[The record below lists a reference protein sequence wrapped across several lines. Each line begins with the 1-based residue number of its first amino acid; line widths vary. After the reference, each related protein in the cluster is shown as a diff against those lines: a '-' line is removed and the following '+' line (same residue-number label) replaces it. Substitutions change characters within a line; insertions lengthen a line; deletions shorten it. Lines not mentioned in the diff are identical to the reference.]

1 METTTS
7 ALPER
12 VLYLCTC
19 VAWAAKGDLEQ
30 LATAI
35 PQALDHG
42 VTINEMKDA
51 FAQLYAYAGFP
62 RSLNALGVLE
72 KILNAKM
79 VNDPYGEA
87 DRSTGGRLE
96 MVNEKMTK
104 WSWGK
109 PFVRPAVWDDAAEVL
124 RTGTAMQTRD
134 EGGTPWDY
142 TFCPQAD
149 YYMKSHLFGDIYA
162 SDQLT
167 PAERELVT
175 VAALSAM
182 DGVTPQ
188 FEGHKECAV
197 FMGNTPEQVAE
208 LCRWLEKHIA
218 SETSTL

>member
-7 ALPER
+7 ALPEH
-12 VLYLCTC
+12 VLYLCAC
-19 VAWAAKGDLEQ
+19 AAWAAKGDLEH
-30 LATAI
+30 LETAV

-42 VTINEMKDA
+42 VTINELKDA

-72 KILNAKM
+72 KILNAQMINDQM
-79 VNDPYGEA
+79 VNG
-87 DRSTGGRLE
+87 
-96 MVNEKMTK
+96 K

-109 PFVRPAVWDDAAEVL
+109 PFVRPAVWDDAAEAL
-124 RTGTAMQTRD
+124 RTGIAMQTRD
-134 EGGTPWDY
+134 EGGTPWNY

-162 SDQLT
+162 SGQLT

-182 DGVTPQ
+182 DGVRPQ

-208 LCRWLEKHIA
+208 LCRWLEKHIK
-218 SETSTL
+218 

>member
-1 METTTS
+1 MKQDMETTTS

-12 VLYLCTC
+12 ILYLCAC
-19 VAWAAKGDLEQ
+19 VAWAAKGDLEH
-30 LATAI
+30 LETAV

-42 VTINEMKDA
+42 VTINELKDA

-72 KILNAKM
+72 KILNDQM
-79 VNDPYGEA
+79 VNEK
-87 DRSTGGRLE
+87 

-109 PFVRPAVWDDAAEVL
+109 PFVRPAVWDDAAEAL

-167 PAERELVT
+167 PAVRELVT

-182 DGVTPQ
+182 EGVTPQ

-208 LCRWLEKHIA
+208 LCRWLGKH
-218 SETSTL
+218 LKQ

>member
-1 METTTS
+1 MKQNMETTTS

-12 VLYLCTC
+12 ILYLCSC
-19 VAWAAKGDLEQ
+19 VAWAAKGDLEH
-30 LATAI
+30 LETAI
-35 PQALDHG
+35 VQALDHG
-42 VTINEMKDA
+42 VTINELKDA

-72 KILNAKM
+72 KILK
-79 VNDPYGEA
+79 EC
-87 DRSTGGRLE
+87 
-96 MVNEKMTK
+96 TK
-104 WSWGK
+104 GQCTMDKGKIVQWTEGK
-109 PFVRPAVWDDAAEVL
+109 PFVRPAVWDDAEEAL

-142 TFCPQAD
+142 TFCPQTD

-197 FMGNTPEQVAE
+197 FMGNTSEQVAE
-208 LCRWLEKHIA
+208 LCRWLEKHIKQ
-218 SETSTL
+218 

>member
-1 METTTS
+1 MKQNMETTTS

-12 VLYLCTC
+12 VLYLCAC
-19 VAWAAKGDLEQ
+19 AAWAAKGDLEH
-30 LATAI
+30 LETAI

-42 VTINEMKDA
+42 VTINELKDA

-72 KILNAKM
+72 KILNDQMINEKM
-79 VNDPYGEA
+79 VNDQ
-87 DRSTGGRLE
+87 

-109 PFVRPAVWDDAAEVL
+109 PFVRPAVWDDAGEAL

-208 LCRWLEKHIA
+208 LCRWLEKHIK
-218 SETSTL
+218 

>member
-1 METTTS
+1 M
-7 ALPER
+7 
-12 VLYLCTC
+12 YLCTC
-19 VAWAAKGDLEQ
+19 VAWAAKGDLEH
-30 LATAI
+30 LETAV

-42 VTINEMKDA
+42 VTINELKDA

-72 KILNAKM
+72 KILNDQM
-79 VNDPYGEA
+79 VNDQNA
-87 DRSTGGRLE
+87 Q
-96 MVNEKMTK
+96 MVNDKCPNGK

-109 PFVRPAVWDDAAEVL
+109 PFVRPAVWDDAGEAL

-188 FEGHKECAV
+188 FEGHKQCAV

-208 LCRWLEKHIA
+208 LCRWLEKHIKQ
-218 SETSTL
+218 

>member
-12 VLYLCTC
+12 ILYLCTC
-19 VAWAAKGDLEQ
+19 AAWAAKGDLEH
-30 LATAI
+30 LETAV

-42 VTINEMKDA
+42 VTINELKDA

-72 KILNAKM
+72 KILK
-79 VNDPYGEA
+79 EC
-87 DRSTGGRLE
+87 
-96 MVNEKMTK
+96 TK
-104 WSWGK
+104 DGCTMYEGKIVQWSLGK
-109 PFVRPAVWDDAAEVL
+109 PFVRPAVWDDAGEAL

-208 LCRWLEKHIA
+208 LCRWLEKHIK
-218 SETSTL
+218 

>member
-7 ALPER
+7 ALPEH
-12 VLYLCTC
+12 VLYLCAC
-19 VAWAAKGDLEQ
+19 VAWAAKGDLEH
-30 LATAI
+30 LETAI

-42 VTINEMKDA
+42 VTINELKDA

-79 VNDPYGEA
+79 VNEK
-87 DRSTGGRLE
+87 

-109 PFVRPAVWDDAAEVL
+109 PFVRPAVWDDAAEAL

-208 LCRWLEKHIA
+208 LCRWLEKHIK
-218 SETSTL
+218 

>member
-1 METTTS
+1 MKQHMETTTS

-12 VLYLCTC
+12 ILYLCTC
-19 VAWAAKGDLEQ
+19 VAWAAKGDLEH
-30 LATAI
+30 LETAV
-35 PQALDHG
+35 PQTLDHG
-42 VTINEMKDA
+42 VTINELKDA

-79 VNDPYGEA
+79 VNDPYGKA
-87 DRSTGGRLE
+87 DRMNEVNKE

-109 PFVRPAVWDDAAEVL
+109 PFVRPAVWDDAAEAL

-208 LCRWLEKHIA
+208 LCRWLEKHIK
-218 SETSTL
+218 

>member
-1 METTTS
+1 MKQHMETTTS

-12 VLYLCTC
+12 ILYLCTC
-19 VAWAAKGDLEQ
+19 VAWAAKGDLEH
-30 LATAI
+30 LETAV
-35 PQALDHG
+35 PQALNHG
-42 VTINEMKDA
+42 VTINELKDA

-72 KILNAKM
+72 IILKECTKGQCTMYEGKI
-79 VNDPYGEA
+79 VQ
-87 DRSTGGRLE
+87 
-96 MVNEKMTK
+96 

-109 PFVRPAVWDDAAEVL
+109 PFVRPAVWDDAGEAL

-188 FEGHKECAV
+188 FDGHKECAV

-208 LCRWLEKHIA
+208 LCRWLEKHIK
-218 SETSTL
+218 

>member
-12 VLYLCTC
+12 VLYLCAC
-19 VAWAAKGDLEQ
+19 VAWAAKGDLEH
-30 LATAI
+30 LETAV
-35 PQALDHG
+35 PQALDYG
-42 VTINEMKDA
+42 VTINELKDA

-62 RSLNALGVLE
+62 RSLNALDVLE
-72 KILNAKM
+72 KILNDQM
-79 VNDPYGEA
+79 VNEK
-87 DRSTGGRLE
+87 

-109 PFVRPAVWDDAAEVL
+109 PFVRPAVWDDAAEAL

-167 PAERELVT
+167 PAVRELVT
-175 VAALSAM
+175 VAA
-182 DGVTPQ
+182 P
-188 FEGHKECAV
+188 
-197 FMGNTPEQVAE
+197 
-208 LCRWLEKHIA
+208 
-218 SETSTL
+218 

>member
-1 METTTS
+1 METNPS

-12 VLYLCTC
+12 ILYLCAC
-19 VAWAAKGDLEQ
+19 AAWAAKGDLEH
-30 LATAI
+30 LETAI

-42 VTINEMKDA
+42 VTINELKDA

-72 KILNAKM
+72 KILNDQM
-79 VNDPYGEA
+79 VNEK
-87 DRSTGGRLE
+87 

-109 PFVRPAVWDDAAEVL
+109 PFVRPAVWDDAGEAL

-208 LCRWLEKHIA
+208 LCRWLEKRIKR
-218 SETSTL
+218 

>member
-12 VLYLCTC
+12 VLYLCAC
-19 VAWAAKGDLEQ
+19 VAWAAKGDLEH
-30 LATAI
+30 LETAV

-42 VTINEMKDA
+42 VTINELKDA

-72 KILNAKM
+72 KILNDQM
-79 VNDPYGEA
+79 VNEK
-87 DRSTGGRLE
+87 

-109 PFVRPAVWDDAAEVL
+109 PFVRPAVWDDAAEAL

-162 SDQLT
+162 YDQLT
-167 PAERELVT
+167 PAVRELVT

-208 LCRWLEKHIA
+208 LCRWLSHVMNAE
-218 SETSTL
+218 

>member
-1 METTTS
+1 MNQDVKIS

-12 VLYLCTC
+12 MLYLCAC
-19 VAWAAKGDLEQ
+19 AAWAAKGDLEH
-30 LATAI
+30 LETAI

-42 VTINEMKDA
+42 VTINELKDA

-72 KILNAKM
+72 KILNDQM
-79 VNDPYGEA
+79 VNA
-87 DRSTGGRLE
+87 Q

-109 PFVRPAVWDDAAEVL
+109 PFVRPAVWDDAAEAL
-124 RTGTAMQTRD
+124 RIGTAMQTRD

-182 DGVTPQ
+182 EGVTPQ
-188 FEGHKECAV
+188 LEGHKECAV

-208 LCRWLEKHIA
+208 LCRWLEKHIK
-218 SETSTL
+218 

>member
-1 METTTS
+1 MKQNMETNPS

-12 VLYLCTC
+12 ILYLCTC
-19 VAWAAKGDLEQ
+19 AAWAAKGDLEH
-30 LATAI
+30 LETAV

-42 VTINEMKDA
+42 VTINELKDA

-72 KILNAKM
+72 KILNDPM
-79 VNDPYGEA
+79 VNA
-87 DRSTGGRLE
+87 
-96 MVNEKMTK
+96 K

-109 PFVRPAVWDDAAEVL
+109 PFVRPAVWDDASEAL

-167 PAERELVT
+167 PAVRELVT

-208 LCRWLEKHIA
+208 LCRWLEKHIKR
-218 SETSTL
+218 

>member
-1 METTTS
+1 MKTIETTNMETTTS

-12 VLYLCTC
+12 ILYLCAC
-19 VAWAAKGDLEQ
+19 AAWAAKGDLEH
-30 LATAI
+30 LETVV

-42 VTINEMKDA
+42 VTINELKDA

-72 KILNAKM
+72 KILN
-79 VNDPYGEA
+79 DQ
-87 DRSTGGRLE
+87 

-109 PFVRPAVWDDAAEVL
+109 PFVRPAVWDDAGEAL

-167 PAERELVT
+167 PAVRELVT

-208 LCRWLEKHIA
+208 LCCWLSHVMNAE
-218 SETSTL
+218 

>member
-1 METTTS
+1 MKQNMETTTS

-12 VLYLCTC
+12 VLYLCDC
-19 VAWAAKGDLEQ
+19 AAWAAKGDLEH
-30 LATAI
+30 LEKAI

-42 VTINEMKDA
+42 VTINELKDA

-72 KILNAKM
+72 KILNDQM

-96 MVNEKMTK
+96 MVNAK

-109 PFVRPAVWDDAAEVL
+109 PFVRPAVWDDAGEAL

-167 PAERELVT
+167 PAVRELVT

-208 LCRWLEKHIA
+208 LCRWLEKHIKQ
-218 SETSTL
+218 

>member
-1 METTTS
+1 MKQNMETTTS

-12 VLYLCTC
+12 VLYLCAC
-19 VAWAAKGDLEQ
+19 AAWAAKGDLEH
-30 LATAI
+30 LETAI

-42 VTINEMKDA
+42 VTINELKDA

-72 KILNAKM
+72 KILNDQM
-79 VNDPYGEA
+79 VNA
-87 DRSTGGRLE
+87 
-96 MVNEKMTK
+96 K

-109 PFVRPAVWDDAAEVL
+109 PFVRPAVWDDAGEAL

-167 PAERELVT
+167 PAVRELVT

-182 DGVTPQ
+182 EGVTPQ

-208 LCRWLEKHIA
+208 LCRWLEKH
-218 SETSTL
+218 LKQ

>member
-1 METTTS
+1 MQQNMETTTS

-12 VLYLCTC
+12 VLYLCAC
-19 VAWAAKGDLEQ
+19 AAWAAKGDLEH
-30 LATAI
+30 LETAV

-42 VTINEMKDA
+42 VTINELKDA

-72 KILNAKM
+72 KILNDQM
-79 VNDPYGEA
+79 VNEK
-87 DRSTGGRLE
+87 

-109 PFVRPAVWDDAAEVL
+109 PFVRPVVWDDAAEAL

-167 PAERELVT
+167 PAVRELVT

-208 LCRWLEKHIA
+208 LCRWLEKHIKR
-218 SETSTL
+218 

>member
-1 METTTS
+1 MKQHMETTTS

-12 VLYLCTC
+12 ILYLCAC
-19 VAWAAKGDLEQ
+19 AAWAAKGDLEH
-30 LATAI
+30 LETVV

-42 VTINEMKDA
+42 VTINELKDA

-72 KILNAKM
+72 KILNDQM
-79 VNDPYGEA
+79 VNEK
-87 DRSTGGRLE
+87 

-109 PFVRPAVWDDAAEVL
+109 PFVRPAVWDDAAEAL
-124 RTGTAMQTRD
+124 RTGTAIQTRD

-167 PAERELVT
+167 PAVRELVT

-208 LCRWLEKHIA
+208 LCRWLEKHIK
-218 SETSTL
+218 

>member
-1 METTTS
+1 MKQHMETTTS

-12 VLYLCTC
+12 ILYLCTC
-19 VAWAAKGDLEQ
+19 AAWAAKGDLEH
-30 LATAI
+30 LETAV

-42 VTINEMKDA
+42 VTINELKDA

-72 KILNAKM
+72 KILNAQ
-79 VNDPYGEA
+79 
-87 DRSTGGRLE
+87 

-109 PFVRPAVWDDAAEVL
+109 PFVRPAVWDDAGEAL

-167 PAERELVT
+167 PAVRELVT

-208 LCRWLEKHIA
+208 LCRRLRHVMNAE
-218 SETSTL
+218 

>member
-1 METTTS
+1 METNPS

-12 VLYLCTC
+12 ILYLCAC
-19 VAWAAKGDLEQ
+19 VARAAKGDLEH
-30 LATAI
+30 LETAV

-42 VTINEMKDA
+42 VTINELKDA

-72 KILNAKM
+72 KILN
-79 VNDPYGEA
+79 DQ
-87 DRSTGGRLE
+87 

-109 PFVRPAVWDDAAEVL
+109 PFVRPAVWDDAAETL

-167 PAERELVT
+167 PAVRELVS

-208 LCRWLEKHIA
+208 LCRWLEKRIKR
-218 SETSTL
+218 

>member
-1 METTTS
+1 MKQNMETTTS

-12 VLYLCTC
+12 VLYLCAC
-19 VAWAAKGDLEQ
+19 AAWAAKGDLEH
-30 LATAI
+30 LETAI

-42 VTINEMKDA
+42 VTINELKDA

-72 KILNAKM
+72 KILNDQM
-79 VNDPYGEA
+79 VNA
-87 DRSTGGRLE
+87 
-96 MVNEKMTK
+96 K
-104 WSWGK
+104 WSLGK
-109 PFVRPAVWDDAAEVL
+109 PFVRPAVWDDAGEAL

-167 PAERELVT
+167 PAVRELVT

-188 FEGHKECAV
+188 FEGHKECAA

-208 LCRWLEKHIA
+208 LCRWLEKHIKQ
-218 SETSTL
+218 

>member
-1 METTTS
+1 MDKKLQTALETTTS

-12 VLYLCTC
+12 VLYLCAC
-19 VAWAAKGDLEQ
+19 VAWAAKGDLEH
-30 LATAI
+30 LETAV
-35 PQALDHG
+35 PKALDHG
-42 VTINEMKDA
+42 VTINELKDA

-72 KILNAKM
+72 KILNDQM
-79 VNDPYGEA
+79 VNKK
-87 DRSTGGRLE
+87 

-109 PFVRPAVWDDAAEVL
+109 PFVRPAVWDDAAEAL

-167 PAERELVT
+167 PAVRELVT

-197 FMGNTPEQVAE
+197 FMGNTPKQVAE
-208 LCRWLEKHIA
+208 LCRWLSHVMNAE
-218 SETSTL
+218 